1 MTDACQT
8 AAPRPLSDRERF
20 LGFAFAAADMLAEA
34 DAAGR
39 IGFAT
44 GAFRLHLG
52 RSAEAFLGM
61 PVAELIAPEDR
72 GAFELARAALP
83 VRGRMPP
90 TVLRLAD
97 ARRTPFMVS
106 ALHLALPGQP
116 PRDCLSFAPM
126 PEGVTLR
133 QEGGTD
139 PATLRRLIEARLRN
153 APGQAGGLGL
163 LEIPGGPLGP
173 SEGLAAEVMQAAGEE
188 ACVAAE
194 IAPGRFGLLSPA
206 GQPLPELRDILA
218 RLVARLPVEEGGVSA
233 SSLPLDV
240 PGLNPVQ
247 AIRALRHCLTVFARE
262 GGAGLA
268 QVGLDQGLGGIMEE
282 VGQRSALLA
291 RAIERRRFSLLYQP
305 IRRLPEGPIH
315 HVEALCRPDRGVLAP
330 TEGPGDFV
338 NLSEA
343 VGLTEALDVAV
354 LEMVARDL
362 RAHDPAERVAV
373 NLSGLSVQSPAF
385 RERLFARLDE
395 ERGLAARLMVELTE
409 SAEIEQEEEAAAT
422 LEGLRAR
429 GVPVCL
435 DDFGAGAAAF
445 RYLRA
450 YRVDFVKVDGA
461 FVTAAL
467 EHERDRR
474 FVASMVD
481 LSRAVGA
488 EVIAERIETAAHA
501 ALMHEL
507 GVTYGQ
513 GWHLGRPGPLARR
526 EAAAV
531 APGKRRGVRE
541 SWG

>member
-8 AAPRPLSDRERF
+8 APRPLSDRERF
-20 LGFAFAAADMLAEA
+20 LGFAFAAADFLAEA
-34 DAAGR
+34 DSQGR

-52 RSAEAFLGM
+52 RSAESYLGQ
-61 PVAELIAPEDR
+61 PVSELIAPEDR
-72 GAFELARAALP
+72 PAFELARASLP

-97 ARRTPFMVS
+97 ARQTPFMVS

-126 PEGVTLR
+126 PEGVVLR
-133 QEGGTD
+133 REPRTD
-139 PATLRRLIEARLRN
+139 PAALMRLAEARLRG
-153 APGQAGGLGL
+153 AETPAGGIGL
-163 LEIPGGPLGP
+163 LELPAVPEEARRKLL
-173 SEGLAAEVMQAAGEE
+173 ETAFQAAGEE
-188 ACVAAE
+188 ALVAAE
-194 IAPGRFGLLSPA
+194 LAPGRLGLLSAP
-206 GQPLPELRDILA
+206 GQAVEELEDLLGRVLA
-218 RLVARLPVEEGGVSA
+218 RLSAEGEGASARTL
-233 SSLPLDV
+233 SLDA
-240 PGLNPVQ
+240 PGLTPAQ
-247 AIRALRHCLTVFARE
+247 AIRALRHGLGLFARE
-262 GGAGLA
+262 GAAELA
-268 QVGLDQGLGGIMEE
+268 QCGLDQGLSGILND
-282 VGQRSALLA
+282 VVQRAGLLT
-291 RAIERRRFSLLYQP
+291 RAIEQRRFSLLYQP
-305 IRRLPEGPIH
+305 IARLSDKATH
-315 HVEALCRPDRGVLAP
+315 HFEALCRPARGVLAP
-330 TEGPGDFV
+330 KEGPGDFV
-338 NLSEA
+338 NLAEA
-343 VGLTEALDVAV
+343 VGLTEALDLAV
-354 LEMVARDL
+354 LDLAARDL
-362 RAHDPAERVAV
+362 LAQAPPGRVAV
-373 NLSGLSVQSPAF
+373 NLSGLSVQSPGF
-385 RERLFARLDE
+385 RAALLGRLDE
-395 ERGLAARLMVELTE
+395 QPALAPGLMVELTE

-422 LEGLRAR
+422 LEALRAR

-501 ALMHEL
+501 ALMQEL

-513 GWHLGRPGPLARR
+513 GWHLGRPGPLPRR
-526 EAAAV
+526 EAAPV
-531 APGKRRGVRE
+531 TPGKRRGVQE